1 MPPSSTF
8 RFADLLVQLSG
19 SSRLVSRSDLDR
31 EFSDHML
38 EVEWTVDNGWGTPY
52 ICPLHSLSLHPAA
65 QVMHYAIELFE
76 DMKAYRGIDD
86 RIRLFRPDRHIH
98 RMLRSIRRAALPVSL
113 PNLQSRQNRSGRIS
127 LGRQNWSGLD
137 KTSPAGRTSVGL
149 PKPVRPD

>member
-1 MPPSSTF
+1 MKADPVNTFSVSSITGECQIKNITMKPVHK
-8 RFADLLVQLSG
+8 RHSVTTATCLVFQ
-19 SSRLVSRSDLDR
+19 
-31 EFSDHML
+31 
-38 EVEWTVDNGWGTPY
+38 
-52 ICPLHSLSLHPAA
+52 
-65 QVMHYAIELFE
+65 LFE